1 MERLRNPGQRR
12 VWSCASQP
20 AKTDVNALDAGY
32 NKREPAMQIQALG
45 YVGVRAKA
53 LEEWADFGSRF
64 LGMQRIDKSRS
75 TLAFRMDDRKQ
86 RLLVDAD
93 GGEGIGFM
101 GWELADARA
110 LDALAARLEEAGIK
124 VAPGSPALAAER
136 HVTDLV
142 VLHDPAGNR
151 LEFFHGPESTPEPF
165 VPGRNI
171 SGFRTGPL
179 GMGHVV
185 LHVDNIDRVMPF
197 YRELLGFRLS
207 DYWLRPFRGYFMNV
221 NQRHHSLAFIETGR
235 IAAHHMMIELFS
247 LDDVG
252 QGYDLALAQEGRVAV
267 TLGRHSGDYITSFY
281 SWNPSGF
288 MTEYGWGAQSIDP
301 QTWQPFERKFGASLW
316 GHDRSWM
323 TPDKQIEARELRR
336 QAAEAG
342 LRQPVQVIEGNY
354 TLMPGLCPWLDAL
367 KKEQKVDVVRGDRE
381 AS

>member
-1 MERLRNPGQRR
+1 MKRKRN
-12 VWSCASQP
+12 
-20 AKTDVNALDAGY
+20 AGTPLPHY
-32 NKREPAMQIQALG
+32 AFAPCGLHEATRFAMQVQALG

-53 LEEWADFGSRF
+53 LEDWADFGGRF
-64 LGMQRIDKSRS
+64 LGMQRVDKSRS

-101 GWELADARA
+101 GWEVADAGA
-110 LDALAARLEEAGIK
+110 LDALAARLEAAGIK
-124 VAPGSPALAAER
+124 VARGSHALAAER
-136 HVTDLV
+136 HVQDLV

-151 LEFFHGPESTPEPF
+151 LEFFHGPETTPEPF

-197 YRELLGFRLS
+197 YQGILGFRLS

-235 IAAHHMMIELFS
+235 NAAHHMMIELFS

-252 QGYDLALAQEGRVAV
+252 QGYDLALAEEGRVAV

-288 MTEYGWGAQSIDP
+288 MT
-301 QTWQPFERKFGASLW
+301 
-316 GHDRSWM
+316 
-323 TPDKQIEARELRR
+323 
-336 QAAEAG
+336 
-342 LRQPVQVIEGNY
+342 
-354 TLMPGLCPWLDAL
+354 
-367 KKEQKVDVVRGDRE
+367 
-381 AS
+381 

>member
-1 MERLRNPGQRR
+1 MTLN
-12 VWSCASQP
+12 
-20 AKTDVNALDAGY
+20 
-32 NKREPAMQIQALG
+32 ALG
-45 YVGVRAKA
+45 YVGIRTRN
-53 LEEWADFGSRF
+53 LEDWAGYGTRF
-64 LGMQRIDKSRS
+64 LGMQLVDRSRG
-75 TLAFRMDDRKQ
+75 TLALRMDDRKQ
-86 RLLVDAD
+86 RIIVHTDEN
-93 GGEGIGFM
+93 EGPSFY
-101 GWELADARA
+101 GWEVADAAALDGLAAHLEKSGVKLARGSRA
-110 LDALAARLEEAGIK
+110 LAEERRVK
-124 VAPGSPALAAER
+124 
-136 HVTDLV
+136 DLIV
-142 VLHDPAGNR
+142 FADPIGNR
-151 LEFFHGPESTPEPF
+151 LEAFHGAEVASDQF
-165 VPGRNI
+165 KPGRSI

-235 IAAHHMMIELFS
+235 NAAHHMMIELFS
-247 LDDVG
+247 FDDVG

-301 QTWQPFERKFGASLW
+301 ATWQPFERKFGASLW
-316 GHDRSWM
+316 GHDRAWM

-354 TLMPGLCPWLDAL
+354 TLMPGQCPWLDAL
-367 KKEQKVDVVRGDRE
+367 KKEQKTG
-381 AS
+381 

>member
-1 MERLRNPGQRR
+1 MQ
-12 VWSCASQP
+12 ASGE
-20 AKTDVNALDAGY
+20 V
-32 NKREPAMQIQALG
+32 QALG

-53 LEEWADFGSRF
+53 LEDWADFGSGF

-86 RLLVDAD
+86 RLLVEAD
-93 GGEGIGFM
+93 GGEGIGCM
-101 GWELADARA
+101 GWELADAAA
-110 LDALAARLEEAGIK
+110 LDALAGRLDAAGTK
-124 VAPGSPALAAER
+124 VARGSRALAAER
-136 HVTDLV
+136 HVRDLV

-151 LEFFHGPESTPEPF
+151 LEFFHGAETASEPF

-185 LHVDNIDRVMPF
+185 LHVDSIDRVMPF

-235 IAAHHMMIELFS
+235 NAAHHMMIELYS

-252 QGYDLALAQEGRVAV
+252 QGYDLAQAQEGRVAV

-301 QTWQPFERKFGASLW
+301 ATWQPFERKFGASLW
-316 GHDRSWM
+316 GHDRAWM
-323 TPDKQIEARELRR
+323 TPDKQAEARELRR

-354 TLMPGLCPWLDAL
+354 TLMPGVCPWLDAL
-367 KKEQKVDVVRGDRE
+367 KQEQKIG
-381 AS
+381 